1 MNRFA
6 LGTAQFGMRYGINN
20 SSKAGIDINE
30 IEEILKFSSEKKIDL
45 LDTAMNYGDSEKKLG
60 RCDLDKFKIVTKLSS
75 LEGRSKNLE
84 SLLKNKINESLKNL
98 NRSNLHALLLHNPE
112 DLLGPNG
119 DRIFNYL
126 NNFKNEGVISKIGLS
141 IYSPSILDKLI
152 PRYEFDL
159 VQAPFNI
166 LDTRLL
172 DSGWL
177 EKLNAIGIEIHA
189 RSVFLQGLLLI
200 PSQEIPNE
208 FKRWESIFIKIE
220 KWSKEKN
227 MSLIEAC
234 ILFTLKQ
241 KKIDKIILGIDSLKH
256 LKEILKIDFKK
267 NILGLPKISST
278 DESLINPSKWKAN

>member
-189 RSVFLQGLLLI
+189 RSIFLQGLLLI

-220 KWSKEKN
+220 KWSKEKK

-267 NILGLPKISST
+267 NILGLPKISSI

>member
-1 MNRFA
+1 
-6 LGTAQFGMRYGINN
+6 MRYGINN
-20 SSKAGIDINE
+20 SSKESMGLNE
-30 IEEILKFSSEKKIDL
+30 IEEILNFSLEKKIDL

-60 RCDLDKFKIVTKLSS
+60 RFNLDKFKIVTKLPS
-75 LEGRSKNLE
+75 LGGQSKNLE
-84 SLLKNKINESLKNL
+84 ALLKKKINKSLKNL

-119 DRIFNYL
+119 DKLFNSI

-177 EKLNAIGIEIHA
+177 ERLDAIGIEIHA

-208 FKRWESIFIKIE
+208 FKRWETLFRKL
-220 KWSKEKN
+220 KN
-227 MSLIEAC
+227 GLKKKLSLLEAC
-234 ILFTLKQ
+234 IHFT
-241 KKIDKIILGIDSLKH
+241 
-256 LKEILKIDFKK
+256 
-267 NILGLPKISST
+267 
-278 DESLINPSKWKAN
+278 

>member
-1 MNRFA
+1 MSRFA

-20 SSKAGIDINE
+20 SSKASIDVNE
-30 IEEILKFSSEKKIDL
+30 IEEILNFSLEKKIDL

-60 RCDLDKFKIVTKLSS
+60 RFDLDKFKIVTKLPS
-75 LEGRSKNLE
+75 LDGQIKNLE
-84 SLLKNKINESLKNL
+84 AWLKKKTDESLKNL
-98 NRSNLHALLLHNPE
+98 NRSNLHALLFHNPE

-119 DRIFNYL
+119 DRIFNSIS
-126 NNFKNEGVISKIGLS
+126 NFKNEGIISKIGLS

-177 EKLNAIGIEIHA
+177 EKLDAIGIEIHA

-208 FKRWESIFIKIE
+208 FKRWETLFIHIE
-220 KWSKEKN
+220 KWSKEKKL
-227 MSLIEAC
+227 SLLEAC
-234 ILFTLKQ
+234 IFFALKQ

-267 NILGLPKISST
+267 NISGLPKISST
-278 DESLINPSKWKAN
+278 DESLINPSKWKVN

>member
-189 RSVFLQGLLLI
+189 RSVFLQGLLLT

-220 KWSKEKN
+220 KWSKEKK